1 LAGDAGLVLD
11 PITGLGIGH
20 ALRDAELL
28 SAAVLNGL
36 GGTRNLPGALTRY
49 EKQRNRETKPAFNWT
64 LDVAA
69 LRGVNEIEEELFRT
83 IGADEAETSQFF
95 GMLTG
100 VVPMR
105 SFFSPAHLIRLIG
118 VKDFLRLART
128 RSR

>member
-1 LAGDAGLVLD
+1 M
-11 PITGLGIGH
+11 
-20 ALRDAELL
+20 L
-28 SAAVLNGL
+28 STAVLNGL
-36 GGTRNLPGALTRY
+36 GGTRDLPRALARY

-64 LDVAA
+64 LDVAN
-69 LRGVNEIEEELFRT
+69 LRGLNEIEEELFRT
-83 IGADEAETSQFF
+83 IGADKAETPQFF

-118 VKDFLRLART
+118 VKDFLRLARA